1 MSSILKVDTIQNT
14 GGTTGL
20 TIDSSGRALRPVIP
34 FGQASLGNSPV
45 AATAKIGLEYNIVS
59 GGGLTVDQTNDR
71 MIVPVA
77 GLYQI
82 GFTHLTDAQTH
93 TVGIEMRKNGTTIEG
108 SRTQVKGQTY
118 VNIGLNMLI
127 SLEANDYIEWWS
139 QSGTVHNNTTYNN
152 MFCYLIG

>member
-1 MSSILKVDTIQNT
+1 MSSILKVDEIQNT

-34 FGQASLGNSPV
+34 FGQASMGN
-45 AATAKIGLEYNIVS
+45 AAVSATNKIGLEYNIVS

-82 GFTHLTDAQTH
+82 GFTHLTDNLTS
-93 TVGIEMRKNGTTIEG
+93 TVGIEMRKNGTTIQG
-108 SRTQVKGQTY
+108 GKTQVKGQTY
-118 VNIGLNMLI
+118 VSIGLNMII
-127 SLEANDYIEWWS
+127 SLEANDYIEWWAVD
-139 QSGTVHNNTTYNN
+139 GTVHNNTTYNN